1 MTVYRLITYL
11 TMRQTMM
18 MLFLYNAKSY
28 FKCFVIQL
36 CCCSFLHHLNRW
48 VCHPRRS
55 ILFLM
60 NFINSRLG
68 CPLLLWLTNKYRYV
82 WIFALVHD
90 FFRPVGLQP
99 KVSSKNHRSA
109 KEKFLGDRY
118 HPSKFISPLHFF
130 SYRRFVI
137 EPQTRQV
144 FFLLSVAVKNLAT
157 QCFSFLHEIRSVRVH

>member
-1 MTVYRLITYL
+1 VRALAL
-11 TMRQTMM
+11 
-18 MLFLYNAKSY
+18 LFLYNAKSY

-118 HPSKFISPLHFF
+118 HPSKSISPLHFF
-130 SYRRFVI
+130 SALSSRELVRIFFFIYRREKFGNA
-137 EPQTRQV
+137 V
-144 FFLLSVAVKNLAT
+144 FFVFARNY
-157 QCFSFLHEIRSVRVH
+157 

>member
-118 HPSKFISPLHFF
+118 PTHQNSFPPCTSFPIVGS
-130 SYRRFVI
+130 
-137 EPQTRQV
+137 
-144 FFLLSVAVKNLAT
+144 LSSRKLVR
-157 QCFSFLHEIRSVRVH
+157 FSFFYLSP